1 MKVLNLL
8 SEWLKK
14 RRDNSRRNRYIR
26 LNREAFHRI
35 QVMEYDNR
43 LFLCFDGMPIAEAKL
58 FDRIIEDVVK
68 EARKSW
74 VEYKYIE
81 YGFK

>member
-1 MKVLNLL
+1 MKTMKVLNLL
-8 SEWLKK
+8 SAWLKN
-14 RRDNSRRNRYIR
+14 RRENSRRNRYIR

-43 LFLCFDGMPIAEAKL
+43 LFLCFDGMPIAEEKL
-58 FDRIIEDVVK
+58 LDCRIEDAVN

-74 VEYKYIE
+74 VRYE
-81 YGFK
+81 FR

>member
-1 MKVLNLL
+1 MKFIKLL

-14 RRDNSRRNRYIR
+14 RRDISRRNRYIR

-43 LFLCFDGMPIAEAKL
+43 LFLCFDGMPIAEEKL
-58 FDRIIEDVVK
+58 LDCRIEDAVN

-74 VEYKYIE
+74 VKYALR
-81 YGFK
+81 

>member
-1 MKVLNLL
+1 MKAITLL

-14 RRDNSRRNRYIR
+14 RRENSRRNRYVR

-43 LFLCFDGMPIAEAKL
+43 LFICFDGMPIVEETQL
-58 FDRIIEDVVK
+58 GCSIEDVVN

-74 VEYKYIE
+74 VKYE
-81 YGFK
+81 FR

>member
-1 MKVLNLL
+1 MKFIKLL
-8 SEWLKK
+8 SAWLKN
-14 RRDNSRRNRYIR
+14 RREDSRRNRYIR

-43 LFLCFDGMPIAEAKL
+43 LFICFDGMPIVEEKL
-58 FDRIIEDVVK
+58 LDCRIEDAVN

-74 VEYKYIE
+74 VRYE
-81 YGFK
+81 FR

>member
-1 MKVLNLL
+1 MKTMKFINLL
-8 SEWLKK
+8 SAGLKK
-14 RRDNSRRNRYIR
+14 RRENSRRNRYIR

-43 LFLCFDGMPIAEAKL
+43 LYLCFDGMPITEEKL
-58 FDRIIEDVVK
+58 LDCRIEDAVN

-74 VEYKYIE
+74 VRYE
-81 YGFK
+81 FR

>member
-1 MKVLNLL
+1 MKVITLM

-14 RRDNSRRNRYIR
+14 RRENSRRNRYIR
-26 LNREAFHRI
+26 LNREAFQRI

-43 LFLCFDGMPIAEAKL
+43 LYICFDGMPIVEESL
-58 FDRIIEDVVK
+58 LDGRIEDSVN

-74 VEYKYIE
+74 VRYE
-81 YGFK
+81 FR